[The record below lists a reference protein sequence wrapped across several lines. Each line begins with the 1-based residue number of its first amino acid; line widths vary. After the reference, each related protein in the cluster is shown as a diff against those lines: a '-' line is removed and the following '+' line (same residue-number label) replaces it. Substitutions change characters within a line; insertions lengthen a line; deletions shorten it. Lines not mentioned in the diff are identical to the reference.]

1 MRTKKDF
8 EKMAKDF
15 NNTINGKMG
24 VAFLD
29 AVFEFMERNEF
40 EHNICNVL
48 YESEKER
55 IMFFTD
61 HILNN
66 NGFIFVECITDGRSI
81 LLTAN
86 KKEFMQ
92 VLLEF
97 IKKRR

>member
-8 EKMAKDF
+8 EKIAKDF
-15 NNTINGKMG
+15 YNSTNGKMG

-29 AVFEFMERNEF
+29 AIFKFMEKHEF
-40 EHNICNVL
+40 EHNVCNVL

-61 HILNN
+61 NILNN
-66 NGFIFVECITDGRSI
+66 NGFIFVECFTNGKSM
-81 LLTAN
+81 LLTGN
-86 KKEFMQ
+86 KEEFMQ

-97 IKKRR
+97 INKRG